1 MSCSTWNERWVAK
14 LYDELDADELS
25 RLEAHLA
32 ECDSCRDTLDELER
46 ARALLREGMPVV
58 PAAPRA
64 VVLRT
69 GRWSQPAW
77 AFATGL
83 AAALVVFA
91 LGAWAGSTLLQRP
104 TGPAVDAGSSLAARE
119 ASDDGAL
126 QKRIDALEV
135 QLATLAARPEPA
147 DSAPAAACVT
157 REQLDAGL
165 SRLEQQVKYDRY
177 GDMEYLLGE
186 MQQVERRAAGWVDET
201 REAVRLVALSSDPRL
216 NER

>member
-14 LYDELDADELS
+14 LYGELDAEEER

-32 ECDSCRDTLDELER
+32 GCDSCRDTLEELER
-46 ARALLREGMPVV
+46 ARVLLREGMPVI
-58 PAAPRA
+58 PTAPRA
-64 VVLRT
+64 VVLRA
-69 GRWSQPAW
+69 GRWSQPVW

-91 LGAWAGSTLLQRP
+91 LGAWAGSSLLHRSDRP
-104 TGPAVDAGSSLAARE
+104 ALGPGPLVASENADTAALE
-119 ASDDGAL
+119 
-126 QKRIDALEV
+126 QRIDALQAELAR
-135 QLATLAARPEPA
+135 LATRPEPA
-147 DSAPAAACVT
+147 DSVPAAACVT
-157 REQLDAGL
+157 HEQLDAGL
-165 SRLEQQVKYDRY
+165 SRLEQQVKYDRF